1 MITAAAQ
8 RKRPTG
14 GVCND
19 LLLCIFTISGWK
31 ACEADSPHCFFPRF
45 SIPKAQDL
53 RKATRSAVPRTCYNH
68 IHADRE
74 KNKNNKTDLAWL
86 GSKKKASN
94 VCLVSQDTFWP
105 SWKQNKNGGDIT
117 CEETGHSYTE
127 VCVRKT
133 TDWCAKTRWWRG
145 KSKGWGDAHVW
156 CQPDSVIT
164 EGQFRVIS
172 PDLSPSVFAHSCRI
186 FPLTL

>member
-105 SWKQNKNGGDIT
+105 SWKQNKRRWYYMWRIWTFIHRSVREENNGLMCKDKVV
-117 CEETGHSYTE
+117 E
-127 VCVRKT
+127 RK
-133 TDWCAKTRWWRG
+133 
-145 KSKGWGDAHVW
+145 
-156 CQPDSVIT
+156 
-164 EGQFRVIS
+164 E
-172 PDLSPSVFAHSCRI
+172 
-186 FPLTL
+186 